1 MLKIYCNILIMENI
15 NANLLLRLLD
25 IQEFFAHQW
34 LMAYPNDHQKL
45 SDLINIRKQQLS
57 LKELIKDKDD
67 DSGTG
72 GGGGGTIK
80 GLRAKDDPNIR
91 NANASPFSKRMTRR

>member
-1 MLKIYCNILIMENI
+1 MNTI
-15 NANLLLRLLD
+15 NHNLLLRLLD

-72 GGGGGTIK
+72 GNGGGGGGGTIK